1 MELKSFFTR
10 KFSKSPY
17 AEIRSFCRKAMG
29 FAPHDVELYH
39 TALTHKSSMQ
49 EFSDG
54 RKLNNER
61 LEYLGDAMLSAI
73 VAEYLYSKYPDRG
86 EGYLTELRSKIVS
99 RRSLNKIAH
108 KMGLFDIIVYNRSA
122 IRISQNRSL
131 EGNALE
137 ALIGAIYI
145 DRGYSFTRKVVMKRI
160 INHYTDIDTL
170 ASTDWNYKGL
180 LIDYCQKRHLH
191 ISFVLDRTER
201 QGHDNHA
208 VYYVHVDIEGEAK
221 DSANGLSI
229 KSAEQFAAERTYRR
243 LTASSSADKKQ

>member
-1 MELKSFFTR
+1 MKNIFKR
-10 KFSKSPY
+10 KLNNNSY
-17 AEIRSFCRKAMG
+17 AEIRTFCRKTLG
-29 FAPHDVELYH
+29 FSPHNVELFH

-73 VAEYLYSKYPDRG
+73 VAEHLYSKYPDRG

-108 KMGLFDIIVYNRSA
+108 KMGLFDLISYNRSA
-122 IRISQNRSL
+122 IRISENRSL

-145 DRGYSFTRKVVMKRI
+145 DRGYSFTRKVVLQRI
-160 INHYTDIDTL
+160 INHYTDIDAL
-170 ASTDWNYKGL
+170 ANTDWNYKGR
-180 LIDYCQKRHLH
+180 LIDYCQKRHLKLH
-191 ISFVLDRTER
+191 FVLDRTER
-201 QGHDNHA
+201 HGHDNHA
-208 VYYVHVDIEGEAK
+208 VYYVHVEIDGQTM

-229 KSAEQFAAERTYRR
+229 KSAEQQAAERSYRR
-243 LTASSSADKKQ
+243 IVEVEALNKR

>member
-1 MELKSFFTR
+1 MELKNIFKR
-10 KFSKSPY
+10 KLSNDSY
-17 AEIRSFCRKAMG
+17 TEIRSFCRKTLG
-29 FAPHDVELYH
+29 FSPRNIELFH

-73 VAEYLYSKYPDRG
+73 VAEHLYSKYPNRG

-108 KMGLFDIIVYNRSA
+108 KMGLFDIISYNRSA

-145 DRGYSFTRKVVMKRI
+145 DRGYSFTRKVVLQRI
-160 INHYTDIDTL
+160 INHYTDIETL
-170 ASTDWNYKGL
+170 ANTDWNYKGR
-180 LIDYCQKRHLH
+180 LIDYCQKRHLKLH
-191 ISFVLDRTER
+191 FVLDRTER
-201 QGHDNHA
+201 HGHDNHA
-208 VYYVHVDIEGEAK
+208 VYYVHVEIDGQTM

-229 KSAEQFAAERTYRR
+229 KSAEQLASERTYRR
-243 LTASSSADKKQ
+243 LVPSEALNKR

>member
-1 MELKSFFTR
+1 MELKNIFKR
-10 KFSKSPY
+10 KLNNNSY
-17 AEIRSFCRKAMG
+17 AEIRTFCRKTLG
-29 FAPHDVELYH
+29 FSPHNVELFH

-73 VAEYLYSKYPDRG
+73 VAEHLYSKYPDRG

-108 KMGLFDIIVYNRSA
+108 KMGLFDLISYNRSA
-122 IRISQNRSL
+122 IRISENRSL

-145 DRGYSFTRKVVMKRI
+145 DRGYSFTRKVVLQRI
-160 INHYTDIDTL
+160 INHYTDIDAL
-170 ASTDWNYKGL
+170 ANTDWNYKGR
-180 LIDYCQKRHLH
+180 LIDYCQKRHLKLH
-191 ISFVLDRTER
+191 FVLDRTER
-201 QGHDNHA
+201 HGHDNHA
-208 VYYVHVDIEGEAK
+208 VYYVHVEIDGQTM

-229 KSAEQFAAERTYRR
+229 KSAEQLASERTYRR
-243 LTASSSADKKQ
+243 IVEVEALNKR